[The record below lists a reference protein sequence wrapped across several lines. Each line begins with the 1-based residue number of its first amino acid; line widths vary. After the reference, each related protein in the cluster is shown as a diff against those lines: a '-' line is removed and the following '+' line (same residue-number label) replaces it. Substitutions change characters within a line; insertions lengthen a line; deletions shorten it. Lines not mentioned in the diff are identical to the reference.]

1 MGKVFGAYTD
11 IAWKNDNAWVNG
23 NGNSFVFSIRDDFN
37 FVKLKC
43 LNKTNEVYHNAS
55 YLTMIGY
62 NASGFHIY
70 NDCNINTNS
79 YS

>member
-23 NGNSFVFSIRDDFN
+23 NGNSFVFSIRNDFN

-43 LNKTNEVYHNAS
+43 LKK
-55 YLTMIGY
+55 
-62 NASGFHIY
+62 
-70 NDCNINTNS
+70 
-79 YS
+79 